1 MAETTNLKEL
11 VLNVLTE
18 DQYKEATKQDNEL
31 YLIKNMD
38 NSEVFVATYESTAF
52 DDIVEAHNANKIC
65 ICKRNDLTPPV
76 FYYLTTVSGDT
87 LRFNLLVENVIYTI
101 YCEKDS
107 STGTEVWRESTFT
120 CQDKNYLVQEINATN
135 TTEGTEYYP
144 SAKAVKDYAVPTSS
158 IKVIEQLNI
167 PQSGWLENTDSTMA
181 YYGLGKY
188 YQIVDVS
195 EYKLGITNTQYTH
208 KVSWSPA
215 TLFNIKKIL
224 DSGMQLVYFGTDEL
238 LFVCDKPFEDNTITV
253 MVEDLQ
259 AMRGETT

>member
-1 MAETTNLKEL
+1 MAETTNVKEL

-18 DQYKEATKQDNEL
+18 DQYNEATIQDNEL

-38 NSEVFVATYESTAF
+38 NSEVFVATYGSTTF
-52 DDIVEAHNANKIC
+52 NDIVEAYNANKIC
-65 ICKRNDLTPPV
+65 ICKRDDYIPPRC
-76 FYYLTTVSGDT
+76 YYLTTISNNT
-87 LRFNLLVENVIYTI
+87 LRFNLLSENIIYNI
-101 YCEKDS
+101 YCKKDS
-107 STGTEVWRESTFT
+107 STGTEIWSESSFT
-120 CQDKNYLVQEINATN
+120 CQNKDYLIQEINAAN
-135 TTEGTEYYP
+135 AAEGTEYYP
-144 SAKAVKDYAVPTSS
+144 SAKAVKDYAVPTNS
-158 IKVIEQLNI
+158 IKVIEELNI

-195 EYKLGITNTQYTH
+195 EYELGITNTQYTH

-215 TLFNIKKIL
+215 TLFNIGEIL
-224 DSGMQLVYFGTDEL
+224 NSGMQLVYFGTDEL
-238 LFVCDKPFEDNTITV
+238 FFVCDEPFEDNTITV

>member
-1 MAETTNLKEL
+1 MVETTNIKEL

-18 DQYKEATKQDNEL
+18 DQYNEATKQDNEL

-38 NSEVFVATYESTAF
+38 NSEVFVATYGSTTF
-52 DDIVEAHNANKIC
+52 DDIIEAYKANKIC
-65 ICKRNDLTPPV
+65 ICKKDDHI
-76 FYYLTTVSGDT
+76 YYLTTISSDT
-87 LRFNLLVENVIYTI
+87 LRFNLLYEDAIYNI

-107 STGTEVWRESTFT
+107 SSGTETWSESSFA
-120 CQDKNYLVQEINATN
+120 CQNKNYLIQEINAAN
-135 TTEGTEYYP
+135 ATEGTEYYP

-158 IKVIEQLNI
+158 IKVIEELNI
-167 PQSGWLENTDSTMA
+167 PQSGWLENTDNTKA

-195 EYKLGITNTQYTH
+195 EYELGITNTQYKH

-215 TLFNIKKIL
+215 TLFNIGEIL
-224 DSGMQLVYFGTDEL
+224 NSGMQLIYFGTNKL
-238 LFVCDKPFEDNTITV
+238 LFVCDEPFEDNTITV

-259 AMRGETT
+259 AMRGETV